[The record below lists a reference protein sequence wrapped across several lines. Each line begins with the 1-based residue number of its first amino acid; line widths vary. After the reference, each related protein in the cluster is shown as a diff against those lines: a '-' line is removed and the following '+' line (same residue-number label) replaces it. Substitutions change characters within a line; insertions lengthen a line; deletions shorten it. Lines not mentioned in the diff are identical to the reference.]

1 MFVRVLAIGGFA
13 FALGNPSLA
22 LADQTAASVAGTQAL
37 SPQAQAEAVDAKKIV
52 CRSVP
57 VTGSRFPT
65 RQCASKTAW
74 AAQEEAARK
83 AGHETFDRV
92 QVETRR
98 D

>member
-1 MFVRVLAIGGFA
+1 MFGRSILIVG
-13 FALGNPSLA
+13 LGSMLLPSVA
-22 LADQTAASVAGTQAL
+22 LADQAVVGSQPAL
-37 SPQAQAEAVDAKKIV
+37 SPQAQAAAVDAKKIV